1 MITMLKKIISR
12 FSFSRSQLIKR
23 LVYGAFWTGIGTV
36 VAKGLTVVASFCVA
50 RFCGKTEFGEYGMV
64 INTATMLSTVCGMG
78 MGTTV
83 IKYVAEFK
91 ERNPE
96 RAGRILAMAT
106 FLTWGMAI
114 ILGVVFLVLADVIAI
129 RLIAA
134 PHLAPLLR
142 IAALGVILGI
152 FNEVQLASL
161 TGCEAYKDRAKI
173 SISAGIIQS
182 VMLILCSWL
191 WGLKGAVI
199 AFSIAALVTIVLTTI
214 LMMPVWKRY
223 GLQRRFKGMLLEWKV
238 LIGFSLP
245 TILLL
250 LFGFPVSWFTRTLLA
265 KIPNGYDHLAII
277 NAAAPWGTLVAF
289 LVTTIGTALVPI
301 LSDIIGKGER
311 ERALRLTWRMFGL
324 NAAIVVPICIGICL
338 FAPLILKV
346 YGDGFETGVFAFCL
360 VALANGLGTIYQPMW
375 NYLVGAG
382 MMWTNFIIVFIT
394 AVIQIVLAYLLVWR
408 GAEGLAG
415 ASLVCTVLRLVVLIV
430 LFRFIIPCQKCINV
444 TNNVIISGR

>member
-1 MITMLKKIISR
+1 MRIDFIKKIKNTTICR
-12 FSFSRSQLIKR
+12 R
-23 LVYGAFWTGIGTV
+23 LVYGAFWTGIGTI
-36 VAKGLTVVASFCVA
+36 VAKGATLVASFCVA

-64 INTATMLSTVCGMG
+64 INTATMLATVCGMG

-83 IKYVAEFK
+83 VKYVAECK
-91 ERNPE
+91 ESNPE

-114 ILGVVFLVLADVIAI
+114 VLGIVFFALADIVASRI
-129 RLIAA
+129 IAA

-161 TGCEAYKDRAKI
+161 TGCEAYKERAKI
-173 SISAGIIQS
+173 SICTGIIQS

-199 AFSIAALVTIVLTTI
+199 AFSIAALMTIVLTTI

-223 GLQRRFKGMLLEWKV
+223 GLQRRFKGMFQEWKV
-238 LIGFSLP
+238 LVGFSLP

-250 LFGFPVSWFTRTLLA
+250 LLGFPVSWFIRTLLA

-311 ERALRLTWRMFGL
+311 ERALRLTWKMFWL
-324 NAAIVVPICIGICL
+324 NATIVLPICIGICL
-338 FAPLILKV
+338 FSPLILKV
-346 YGDGFETGVFAFCL
+346 YGKGFETGVLAFCL
-360 VALANGLGTIYQPMW
+360 VAFANGLGTIYQPMW
-375 NYLVGAG
+375 NFLVGAG
-382 MMWTNFIIVFIT
+382 MMWTNFFVVLFT
-394 AVIQIVLAYLLVWR
+394 AVVQIVLAFLLVTL

-415 ASLVCTVLRLVVLIV
+415 ASLICTMLRLLVLV
-430 LFRFIIPCQKCINV
+430 ALFKLIIPNRAFKV
-444 TNNVIISGR
+444 G